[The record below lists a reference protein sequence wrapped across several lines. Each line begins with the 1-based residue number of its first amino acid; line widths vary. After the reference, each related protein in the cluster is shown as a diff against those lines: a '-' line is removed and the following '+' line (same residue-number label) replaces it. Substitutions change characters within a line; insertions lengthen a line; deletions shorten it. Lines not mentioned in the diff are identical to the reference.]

1 MILPFSTSVF
11 SSSKEASKWFSIACL
26 PRPVTIII
34 SSMPA
39 ATQSSTRYWI
49 IGLSMSVSISFGSA
63 FVAGRKLVPYHAAR
77 ITAFLIGFIRR
88 KKLS

>member
-1 MILPFSTSVF
+1 
-11 SSSKEASKWFSIACL
+11 
-26 PRPVTIII
+26 
-34 SSMPA
+34 
-39 ATQSSTRYWI
+39 
-49 IGLSMSVSISFGSA
+49 MSVSISFGSA